1 MLRSSSTPRTIMTL
15 TEQTATILEF
25 VLVFVGLGFLVWLLL
40 SPAGRAVR
48 LRAPALPAWDVRP
61 TDFLFLAWLVVA
73 LGFFGYVLVRSTV
86 GAALRSRPEGA
97 TLDLVVSGSMFPN
110 GGAILA
116 WVVMRV
122 MRRRSPPGEGGIRW
136 SRASVGASVRDAALT
151 FLAVLPLVTGVGL
164 LWENLLDAVG
174 LSTARQ
180 EVIDYVTQAKTPL
193 LLGVMVVLS
202 LLIAPIGEEMVFRAG
217 LFRFLR
223 TRVPRWLAFSVSA
236 GMFALL
242 HLNWTSFLPLFVFGL
257 VIAYAYE
264 RTGRIA
270 VPMLA
275 HALFNLNSLLL
286 VLSHAPV

>member
-1 MLRSSSTPRTIMTL
+1 MITL

-25 VLVFVGLGFLVWLLL
+25 ALVFAGLGYLVWLFF
-40 SPAGRAVR
+40 SPGGRAVR
-48 LRAPALPAWDVRP
+48 LRVPALPAWDVRP
-61 TDFLFLAWLVVA
+61 TDFLFMAWLVVA
-73 LGFFGYVLVRSTV
+73 LGFVGFVLVRSTI

-97 TLDLVVSGSMFPN
+97 PLELVVSGSMFPN

-116 WVVMRV
+116 WVVIWAMQ
-122 MRRRSPPGEGGIRW
+122 RRSQPGEGGP
-136 SRASVGASVRDAALT
+136 RASVGACARDAALT

-164 LWENLLDAVG
+164 LWENLLAAVG
-174 LSTARQ
+174 VSTARQ
-180 EVIDYVTQAKTPL
+180 EVVDYVTQAKTPL
-193 LLGVMVVLS
+193 LLGVMIVLA

-223 TRVPRWLAFSVSA
+223 TRVPRWLAFSISA
-236 GMFALL
+236 GGFALL
-242 HLNWTSFLPLFVFGL
+242 HFNWISFLPLFVLGL
-257 VIAYAYE
+257 VFAYAYE

-286 VLSHAPV
+286 VLSHPPV